1 MQTLGVLQTLFEIMT
16 NLLAWF
22 STAWEWL
29 QTPLVG
35 DFSILGSIITGG
47 GIIALI
53 IWGIVK

>member
-1 MQTLGVLQTLFEIMT
+1 MTFLGVLQTLFEMMT
-16 NLLAWF
+16 NLLEWF

-29 QTPLVG
+29 QQPLVG